1 MKEIAH
7 TSGDYYD
14 SHKKESL
21 FKRISILPSP
31 TTIFSAPV
39 NKWEATILWNLKQ
52 QSTVHSQIINRPD
65 KQWVSN
71 SLTFYALQIHF
82 LPSFFLRTFQ
92 HIGQNGIRPLNYISS
107 NRTFHPERGNV
118 EQLNRRRRNSFVNG
132 INSSAV
138 KSRLEER
145 NVVNC
150 RNDWLVPVVPES
162 GLESR
167 KFSIGLDSIYCT
179 FCHLSRFFRL
189 IEDVL
194 G

>member
-118 EQLNRRRRNSFVNG
+118 EQLNRASQKLFRKWNQFFGSQVTSGGKERCKLQEWLAGSGCSWKWIR
-132 INSSAV
+132 
-138 KSRLEER
+138 KS
-145 NVVNC
+145 
-150 RNDWLVPVVPES
+150 
-162 GLESR
+162 
-167 KFSIGLDSIYCT
+167 KI
-179 FCHLSRFFRL
+179 
-189 IEDVL
+189 
-194 G
+194 